1 MKLTHEFNEYVVGL
15 VVTDEETGRSVNFQY
30 EQIESNHPTPDY
42 VLTWGCEGD
51 DTYNTFNEDEL
62 EVISDYVKSLDN
74 RETLEKEMTELI
86 GENEKYYEDA
96 REQTG
101 RRTYKRYT
109 NLYDDDFNLTRTV
122 DGTIAVQDLTRVVR
136 EKDKGQTA
144 LLAYNLINLNNG
156 FYKVEKDEDTTASLI
171 AMASNI
177 E

>member
-74 RETLEKEMTELI
+74 RETLEKEMTELMHS
-86 GENEKYYEDA
+86 
-96 REQTG
+96 
-101 RRTYKRYT
+101 
-109 NLYDDDFNLTRTV
+109 
-122 DGTIAVQDLTRVVR
+122 DLT
-136 EKDKGQTA
+136 DKMRDMMTEQGC
-144 LLAYNLINLNNG
+144 LSYSDI
-156 FYKVEKDEDTTASLI
+156 VELHKELGA
-171 AMASNI
+171 
-177 E
+177 